1 MKLTPHTFHTVFGDA
16 LRVSDRSAFISDWSL
31 STIWNDD
38 PDDDIPPERLR
49 QLGKIWDAAHLS
61 IRDIRAETG
70 LSQVKFG
77 EAFAIPRRSIENW
90 ESETTEAPPYTRLLL
105 ANAVGI
111 IDLNEIREIN

>member
-1 MKLTPHTFHTVFGDA
+1 MKLTPHAFHTIFVDA
-16 LRVSDRSAFISDWSL
+16 LRVADRIAFISEWSL
-31 STIWNDD
+31 SSIWNDD
-38 PDDDIPPERLR
+38 PADDIPSERLI
-49 QLGKIWDAAHLS
+49 QLGRIWDAAHLS

-77 EAFAIPRRSIENW
+77 EAFSIPRRSIENW

-111 IDLNEIREIN
+111 INLNEIREIK